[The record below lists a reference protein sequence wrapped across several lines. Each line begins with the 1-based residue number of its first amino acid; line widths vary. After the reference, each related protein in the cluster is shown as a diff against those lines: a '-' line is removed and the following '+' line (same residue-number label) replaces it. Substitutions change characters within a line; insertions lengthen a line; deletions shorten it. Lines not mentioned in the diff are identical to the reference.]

1 MPKVKLTDADVRGLC
16 YARNVEG
23 APLRWLAENYGVSM
37 AQVSRVTRG
46 LQRRRKVTVDDLRN
60 ARKILQAAGVNPMV
74 DTKYIVAEVS
84 SHEETPEVGKWSDDV
99 IDSSL
104 QFQTKTLS
112 DEELK
117 LGPRYKY
124 VTIDRPAVDGES
136 EEAWEYFFG
145 EKDAKKKSEVGKLS
159 VAGPPVN
166 RSEMTTIYTD
176 TESVGSVGKEEIVKR
191 WFEAWDRLKSET
203 SGKRAEKI
211 VQEF

>member
-46 LQRRRKVTVDDLRN
+46 LQRRDKKMDWEWGSMP
-60 ARKILQAAGVNPMV
+60 AAP
-74 DTKYIVAEVS
+74 VS
-84 SHEETPEVGKWSDDV
+84 SHEETPEVGKLSDGV
-99 IDSSL
+99 IDRSL

-136 EEAWEYFFG
+136 EEALEYFFG
-145 EKDAKKKSEVGKLS
+145 KL
-159 VAGPPVN
+159 
-166 RSEMTTIYTD
+166 EQKT
-176 TESVGSVGKEEIVKR
+176 
-191 WFEAWDRLKSET
+191 
-203 SGKRAEKI
+203 
-211 VQEF
+211 